1 MFILCICIYIYV
13 CIYEGVFIYGY
24 VCICL
29 DMCIYPH
36 KYIISVTLVRM
47 SNRSFAAPSVV
58 VGRNEPTPDRTPL
71 AT

>member
-1 MFILCICIYIYV
+1 MYIYV
-13 CIYEGVFIYGY
+13 GVYIYVY

-36 KYIISVTLVRM
+36 KYIISVALVKM

-58 VGRNEPTPDRTPL
+58 AGRNEPTPDRTPL
-71 AT
+71 AA